1 VKRGTYSGTVGY
13 FSANGSMDT
22 CIMLRTALVANGVM
36 HVQAGAGIVAD
47 SDPESEYQECRNKAQ
62 ALIRAAEEAVRY
74 AARDGA

>member
-1 VKRGTYSGTVGY
+1 
-13 FSANGSMDT
+13 
-22 CIMLRTALVANGVM
+22 MLRTALVANGVM